1 MSFPFSRCLFME
13 KFATRFDV
21 ADTQGSDSEVKL
33 EFEEYISME
42 KTRLS
47 LKLAESASEQVSRLW
62 K

>member
-1 MSFPFSRCLFME
+1 ME